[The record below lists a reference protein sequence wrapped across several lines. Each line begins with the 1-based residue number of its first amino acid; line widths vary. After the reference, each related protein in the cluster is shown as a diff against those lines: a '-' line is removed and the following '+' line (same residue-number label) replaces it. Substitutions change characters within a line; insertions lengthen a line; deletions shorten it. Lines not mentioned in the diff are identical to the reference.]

1 MSRWRETFCWVIIA
15 IMIILSANSYIKSG
29 GNSINAWALLLLI
42 PIPISLI
49 VSERSKE
56 TKMEEKLLDDWED
69 SNEQFSPLAKQAD
82 EPLDSGFDV
91 PIL

>member
-1 MSRWRETFCWVIIA
+1 MSRWRETFCWVIIV

-56 TKMEEKLLDDWED
+56 TKMEENLLDDWED

>member
-1 MSRWRETFCWVIIA
+1 MSRWRETFCWVIIV

-56 TKMEEKLLDDWED
+56 TNMEENLLDDWED

>member
-1 MSRWRETFCWVIIA
+1 MSRWRETFCWVIIV

-56 TKMEEKLLDDWED
+56 TKMEENLLDDWED
-69 SNEQFSPLAKQAD
+69 SNQQFSPLEKQAD

>member
-1 MSRWRETFCWVIIA
+1 VIIV

-56 TKMEEKLLDDWED
+56 TKMEENLLDDWED

>member
-1 MSRWRETFCWVIIA
+1 MSRWRETFCWLIIV

-56 TKMEEKLLDDWED
+56 TKMEENLLDDWED

>member
-1 MSRWRETFCWVIIA
+1 MSRWRETFCWVIIV

-56 TKMEEKLLDDWED
+56 TKMEENLLDDWED

-91 PIL
+91 PIV